1 MFFTRLKGRCWEKG
15 HVMKVLLVCIF
26 ILVFLVSLALVPVR
40 VYGGAVPSAS
50 KKIPVILDT
59 DIGDDIDDT
68 WALVMLLKSPEFDIK
83 MVIGDNH
90 NGIYRAKIIAKMLE
104 IAGRTDIPIGMA
116 YSKRQDSGNQSDWVK
131 NYDLKSYPGKIHE
144 DGVGALIDI
153 IKKSGEK
160 ITVIAIG
167 PVPNLAEALRREPSI
182 AENASFVGMDG
193 SIYIGYGGSEKI
205 SAEYNVKMDVKACQK
220 VFTAPWD
227 MVITPLDTCGLV
239 HLRRDKYAKV
249 RDSNDPLAK
258 ALLENYRLWSAKSK
272 NEPIRTDEKASSI
285 LFDTV
290 AIYLAFS
297 DELCEMETL
306 GIVVDDNG
314 YTRIKEGAKEIKVAT
329 KWKDMGKFEDL
340 LVERIVGPVAKP

>member
-1 MFFTRLKGRCWEKG
+1 
-15 HVMKVLLVCIF
+15 MKVRLESPF
-26 ILVFLVSLALVPVR
+26 ILVFLILLALVPACI
-40 VYGGAVPSAS
+40 YGGSVLSAS

-116 YSKRQDSGNQSDWVK
+116 YSKRQDGGDRSDWVK
-131 NYDLKSYPGKIHE
+131 NYDLKSYPGKIYE

-153 IKKSGEK
+153 IRKSSEK

-167 PVPNLAEALRREPSI
+167 PVPNLAEALRRDPGI
-182 AENASFVGMDG
+182 AENANFVGMHG
-193 SIYIGYGGSEKI
+193 SVYLGYDGSEKI
-205 SAEYNVKMDVKACQK
+205 SAEYNVREDIKACQK

-239 HLRRDKYAKV
+239 SLRKDKYAKV
-249 RDSNDPLAK
+249 RNSNDPVAK
-258 ALLENYRLWSAKSK
+258 ALIENYRIWLVKSED
-272 NEPIRTDEKASSI
+272 EPVGTVEKASST

-297 DELCEMETL
+297 DELCEMKTL
-306 GIVVDDNG
+306 PIVVDDKG
-314 YTRIKEGAKEIKVAT
+314 YTRIKKGAKEMKVAI

-340 LVERIVGPVAKP
+340 LAERIVGPVVKP

>member
-1 MFFTRLKGRCWEKG
+1 
-15 HVMKVLLVCIF
+15 MKVYSISLF
-26 ILVFLVSLALVPVR
+26 ILLFLISFTLVPFN
-40 VYGGAVPSAS
+40 VYGGSMPPAL

-90 NGIYRAKIIAKMLE
+90 NGIYRAKIIARMLE

-116 YSKRQDSGNQSDWVK
+116 YSKRQDGGNQSDWVK
-131 NYDLKSYPGKIHE
+131 DYDLESYPGKIHE
-144 DGVGALIDI
+144 DGVGAMIDI
-153 IKKSGEK
+153 ITKSEEK

-167 PVPNLAEALRREPSI
+167 PVPNLAEALRREPGI
-182 AENASFVGMDG
+182 AENASFVGMHGSVYLGYDG
-193 SIYIGYGGSEKI
+193 SEEI

-220 VFTAPWD
+220 VFAAPWD

-239 HLRRDKYAKV
+239 HLRNNKYARV

-258 ALLENYRLWSAKSK
+258 ALVENYRIWLAKNK
-272 NEPIRTDEKASSI
+272 NEPVRTDEKASST

-297 DELCEMETL
+297 DELCKMETL
-306 GIVVDDNG
+306 GIVVDDKG
-314 YTRIKEGAKEIKVAT
+314 FTRIKKGAKKMKVAT

-340 LVERIVGPVAKP
+340 LVERIIGPVVKPQ

>member
-1 MFFTRLKGRCWEKG
+1 MRVRSASL
-15 HVMKVLLVCIF
+15 F
-26 ILVFLVSLALVPVR
+26 ILVFLVLLALVPVR
-40 VYGGAVPSAS
+40 IYGGSAPAAS

-68 WALVMLLKSPEFDIK
+68 WALVMLLKSCEFDIK

-116 YSKRQDSGNQSDWVK
+116 YSKRQDAGRTDIPIGMAYSKRQDGGNQSDWVK
-131 NYDLKSYPGKIHE
+131 NYDLASYPGKIYE

-153 IKKSGEK
+153 IRKSPEK

-167 PVPNLAEALRREPSI
+167 PVPNLAEALRRDPGI
-182 AENASFVGMDG
+182 AENANFVGMHG
-193 SIYIGYGGSEKI
+193 SVYLGYDGSEKI
-205 SAEYNVKMDVKACQK
+205 SAEYNVMKDVKACQK

-239 HLRRDKYAKV
+239 SLRKDKYAKV
-249 RDSNDPLAK
+249 RNSNEPLTK
-258 ALLENYRLWSAKSK
+258 ALVENYRLWSAKSK
-272 NEPIRTDEKASSI
+272 NEPVRTDEKASST

-290 AIYLAFS
+290 AIYLGNLS
-297 DELCEMETL
+297 C
-306 GIVVDDNG
+306 IQ
-314 YTRIKEGAKEIKVAT
+314 R
-329 KWKDMGKFEDL
+329 
-340 LVERIVGPVAKP
+340 

>member
-1 MFFTRLKGRCWEKG
+1 
-15 HVMKVLLVCIF
+15 MKVRSVCLF
-26 ILVFLVSLALVPVR
+26 ILVFLFSLLLASLS
-40 VYGGAVPSAS
+40 VYGGSAASSS
-50 KKIPVILDT
+50 KRIPVILDT

-90 NGIYRAKIIAKMLE
+90 NGIYRAKIIARMLE

-116 YSKRQDSGNQSDWVK
+116 YSKRQDGGNQSDWVK
-131 NYDLKSYPGKIHE
+131 DYNLASYPGKIYE

-153 IKKSGEK
+153 IKKSDEK

-167 PVPNLAEALRREPSI
+167 PVTNLAEALRREPSI
-182 AENASFVGMDG
+182 AENARFVGMHG
-193 SIYIGYGGSEKI
+193 SVYLGYGGSEKI

-220 VFTAPWD
+220 VFTAPWE

-239 HLRRDKYAKV
+239 HLRGDKYAKV
-249 RDSNDPLAK
+249 RDSNEPLAK
-258 ALLENYRLWSAKSK
+258 ALVENYRIWSAKTK
-272 NEPIRTDEKASSI
+272 NEPLKTDEKASST

-297 DELCEMETL
+297 DELCKMETL
-306 GIVVDDNG
+306 GIVVDDEG
-314 YTRIKEGAKEIKVAT
+314 YTRIKEVAKEMKVAT
-329 KWKDMGKFEDL
+329 KWKDMCKFEDL
-340 LVERIVGPVAKP
+340 LVERIVGPVVKP

>member
-1 MFFTRLKGRCWEKG
+1 
-15 HVMKVLLVCIF
+15 MKVRSVSLF
-26 ILVFLVSLALVPVR
+26 ILVFIILLVLVPACN
-40 VYGGAVPSAS
+40 YGGSSPVAS

-90 NGIYRAKIIAKMLE
+90 NGIYRAKIIARMLE
-104 IAGRTDIPIGMA
+104 IADRTDIPIGMA
-116 YSKRQDSGNQSDWVK
+116 YSKRQDGGNQSDWVK
-131 NYDLKSYPGKIHE
+131 NYDLKSYPGKIYE

-153 IKKSGEK
+153 IKKSDEK

-182 AENASFVGMDG
+182 AENVSFVGMHG
-193 SIYIGYGGSEKI
+193 SVYLGYDGSEKI
-205 SAEYNVKMDVKACQK
+205 SAEYNVKIDVKACQK

-239 HLRRDKYAKV
+239 HLRGDKYAKV
-249 RDSNDPLAK
+249 RNSNDPLAK
-258 ALLENYRLWSAKSK
+258 ALIENYRLWLVKSED
-272 NEPIRTDEKASSI
+272 EPVGTVEKASST

-297 DELCEMETL
+297 DELCEMKTL
-306 GIVVDDNG
+306 PIVVDDKG
-314 YTRIKEGAKEIKVAT
+314 YTRIKEGAKEMKVAT

-340 LVERIVGPVAKP
+340 LVERIVGPVVKP